1 MGLKYTKMKV
11 FHYKDKV
18 DSLPPEVDKILPPIH
33 IRIKPTNVCNHKCW
47 YCAYK
52 AKDMQLGK
60 DMNESDFIP
69 ERKMY
74 EIIEDIAEMG
84 VKAVTFSG
92 GGEPF
97 CYPYLKGT
105 VERLIKNKIP
115 FASLTNGSRLD
126 GDVAELFAHHAKW
139 LRISLDGW
147 DDTSYAEYRGIKT
160 GQFTKVM
167 KNMTKFKQFGGSCCL
182 GVVLIVDKKNVSH
195 LHDLVYQLKSVGV
208 NSVKIGPCI
217 TSNIPRETNEYHK
230 GIYDKARKQIDK
242 CCEDYKDDSFE
253 IYDCY
258 HWQEEKNNKNYTWC
272 PNMQV
277 LTIIGADANVYACH
291 DKAYNFDCGLLG
303 SIKDVRFKDFWL
315 NDKSKFFRIDP
326 SKVCT
331 HHCVDDDKNN
341 LILSYLNADM
351 DHLGFV

>member
-18 DSLPPEVDKILPPIH
+18 DSLPPEVETILPPIH

-69 ERKMY
+69 ERKMF
-74 EIIEDIAEMG
+74 EIIDDISEMG

-97 CYPYLKGT
+97 CYPFMEETL
-105 VERLIKNKIP
+105 ERLITNGIP
-115 FASLTNGSRLD
+115 FASLTNGSRLN
-126 GDVAELFAHHAKW
+126 GKLAEICAAHGKW
-139 LRISLDGW
+139 IRISIDGW
-147 DDTSYAEYRGIKT
+147 DDGSYADYRGIKGT
-160 GQFTKVM
+160 QFTKLM
-167 KNMTKFKQFGGSCCL
+167 DNMRNFKRLGGKCCL
-182 GVVLIVDKKNVSH
+182 GVVIVVDKKNVCH
-195 LHDLVYQLKSVGV
+195 LRDLVSQLREIGV
-208 NSVKIGPCI
+208 DSVKIGPCI
-217 TSNIPRETNEYHK
+217 TSNIPSETNEYHK
-230 GIYDKARKQIDK
+230 NIYDEARRQIDR
-242 CCEDYKDDSFE
+242 CIAENNDASFE

-258 HWQEEKNNKNYTWC
+258 HWQVEKNDKYYSWC

-277 LTIIGADANVYACH
+277 LTIIGADCNIYACH
-291 DKAYNFDCGLLG
+291 DKAYNFDCGLIG

-315 NDKSKFFRIDP
+315 KDKTKFFKISP
-326 SKVCT
+326 TKHCS
-331 HHCVDDDKNN
+331 HHCVDDDKNR
-341 LILSYLNADM
+341 LILSYLDADK